1 MTEFG
6 KWLGA
11 ENGKE
16 LLRAVFSDCSKEQ
29 ARAAVTTYCMIFGI
43 QVDTK
48 EWDDLMDWIWI
59 YYDSWFEENDFEGFE
74 MYMSELLV

>member
-16 LLRAVFSDCSKEQ
+16 MLCAVFDNCTKEQ
-29 ARAAVTTYCMIFGI
+29 ARAAVTTYCCIFGI
-43 QVDTK
+43 EVDTK
-48 EWDDLMDWIWI
+48 QWDDLMWWI
-59 YYDSWFEENDFEGFE
+59 YDCYNSWFNDFDE
-74 MYMSELLV
+74 MDMFMCENLV